1 MTISVVIATYNRAT
15 LLSACLRA
23 LEGQAFEP
31 GDEIVVADNGSTD
44 DTPGVVDGAA
54 QRFRVPVRLVRE
66 PRPGKSHA
74 LAAAVASCGADV
86 LAFTDDDVL
95 VAPDW
100 VARIRDVMSTTAAA
114 LVGGKV
120 LPLLQ
125 ARVPDW
131 LDLGSGRGF
140 GPMGAPLALT
150 DYGPSR
156 EVLGPRTAMAGNMA
170 IRRAVFDAVGGFS
183 GSLGKLRGTLL
194 SGEDHH
200 LSEQVQAAGHLAL
213 YEPAMVIRHLVPADR
228 LRVGYFLRWF
238 FWSGVTHARL
248 DATRAL
254 RPAMLLGVPR
264 YLFRQLIGSAAMAT
278 GAALRAGWS
287 QAMFHATRAAFALGY
302 LWSAWS
308 SPAPR
313 PARPVTGPRTEAA

>member
-1 MTISVVIATYNRAT
+1 MTISVVIATYNRAA

-23 LEGQAFEP
+23 LEAQAFEP
-31 GDEIVVADNGSTD
+31 GDEIVVADNGSSD
-44 DTPGVVDGAA
+44 DTAAVVGRSARHA
-54 QRFRVPVRLVRE
+54 PIPVRLVKE
-66 PRPGKSHA
+66 ARPGKSHA
-74 LAAAVASCGADV
+74 LATAVAQCRADV

-100 VARIRDVMSTTAAA
+100 VARIRQVMSTTGAAM
-114 LVGGKV
+114 VGGKV

-131 LDLGSGRGF
+131 LDLSSGPGF
-140 GPMGAPLALT
+140 GRLAAPLGLA
-150 DYGPSR
+150 DYGQSR
-156 EVLGPRTAMAGNMA
+156 EPLGPRTALGSNVA
-170 IRRAVFDAVGGFS
+170 IRRVVFESVGGFP

-194 SGEDHH
+194 SGEDHQ
-200 LSEQVQAAGHLAL
+200 LSEEVQAAGHLAL
-213 YEPAMVIRHLVPADR
+213 YEPAMVVRHLVPPDR

-248 DATRAL
+248 DAARAA
-254 RPAMLLGVPR
+254 RPSMLFGAPR
-264 YLFRQLIGSAAMAT
+264 YLFRQLFASAAMT
-278 GAALRAGWS
+278 VGAALTAGWS
-287 QAMFHATRAAFALGY
+287 EAISQATRMAFALGY
-302 LWSAWS
+302 MWSAWT